1 MRATALGIAMAIVA
15 VLAIVAVFAVGGLL
29 ERPLLSSATVV
40 SSGDGDQLADP
51 DPRAADL
58 RSESRAPGP
67 IAPDRAAAADSLRDT
82 AVDGAATLDALGRPR
97 ADRELRRLFD
107 YFLARSGERS
117 PETIRSALAL
127 HLHAQLAPPA
137 LATVL
142 AWYDAYVALE
152 RDSVALAQAAGGAEA
167 GFARVRALRR
177 ERLGEELAQAF
188 YAQEEADYELA
199 RQRGAARGALLAQQG
214 LDARARAD
222 GLAELD
228 RSAAAEPVLQAS
240 AQLSDALAQN
250 QRFEREGTDAAT
262 RYAQREAQYGA
273 AAAQR
278 LADLDQ
284 RRAQWQLRLRSYAAQ
299 RQRVL
304 ADGGLSETQ
313 RRQRLD
319 ALLAD
324 FDPNERRRVDA
335 LARNGGLPGR

>member
-40 SSGDGDQLADP
+40 SSGDGGQLADP
-51 DPRAADL
+51 DPRAA
-58 RSESRAPGP
+58 ESRVSTPV
-67 IAPDRAAAADSLRDT
+67 APDRAAAADSLRDT

-214 LDARARAD
+214 LDAQARAD

-228 RSAAAEPVLQAS
+228 RSAAAEPALQAS

-250 QRFEREGTDAAT
+250 RRFEREGTDAAT